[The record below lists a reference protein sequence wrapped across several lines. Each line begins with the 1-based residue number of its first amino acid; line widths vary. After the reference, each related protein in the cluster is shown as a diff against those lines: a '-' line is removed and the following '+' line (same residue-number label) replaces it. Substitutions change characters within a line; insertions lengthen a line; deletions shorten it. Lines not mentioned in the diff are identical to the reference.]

1 MSRWPDVTAIVTTRG
16 RPELVRDTLRT
27 IVGQTY
33 PGRIDC
39 VVVHD
44 QEPLDPTLEKLGH
57 DQHTVR
63 VIGNH
68 RSPGLA
74 GARNSAIDVTD
85 GDYVATCDDDDL
97 WHESK
102 LTRQIEML
110 ESRPDLLAV
119 GSGLRL
125 LLPKGKVVDWPA
137 RTELVDYQ
145 LLLRNRV
152 KELHSSTLVMRREA
166 YAKAGRYDEELPR
179 GYAEDYDWVLRLARV
194 GRIGAV
200 VEPLADI
207 RKDVQSWYQ
216 GRSENTLVGLEAFW
230 AKHQEE
236 IKASRRGHARMLG
249 QIGFAKSSTG
259 DRKGA
264 VKCAFEALSR
274 WPLSPHAYLALAQAS
289 TGMSPQT
296 FLKGARLF
304 RRGLP

>member
-1 MSRWPDVTAIVTTRG
+1 
-16 RPELVRDTLRT
+16 
-27 IVGQTY
+27 
-33 PGRIDC
+33 
-39 VVVHD
+39 
-44 QEPLDPTLEKLGH
+44 LEKLGR
-57 DQHTVR
+57 DRHTVR
-63 VIGNH
+63 VIANH

-85 GDYVATCDDDDL
+85 GEYVATCDDDDL
-97 WHESK
+97 WHEEK
-102 LTRQIEML
+102 LTRQIQLL
-110 ESRPDLLAV
+110 EERPDLLAV

-125 LLPKGKVVDWPA
+125 LLPKGKVAEWPA

-166 YAKAGRYDEELPR
+166 YTKAGRYDEELPR

-194 GRIGAV
+194 GHIGAI

-216 GRSENTLVGLEAFW
+216 GRAENTLVGLEAFW

-236 IKASRRGHARMLG
+236 IKTSRRGHARMLG
-249 QIGFAKSSTG
+249 QIGFAKSTTG
-259 DRKGA
+259 DRRGGLVCA
-264 VKCAFEALSR
+264 VKALTR
-274 WPLSPHAYLALAQAS
+274 WPLSPHAHLALAQAL
-289 TGMSPQT
+289 TRTSPET
-296 FLKGARLF
+296 VLKGARLF